1 MLSIKNCGRNS
12 SVSPCFTRQL
22 VLILVA
28 CTGLY
33 AVSYAQTCPPNID
46 FETGT
51 FDGWTCY
58 TGSAGVL
65 NDQNVISLSFSG
77 PVPNRHTMYTRTAT
91 PELDPYGGFPVVCP
105 NGSGHSIRLG
115 NNIAGTEAEGISYQ
129 FTIPADRNV
138 YSLIYHYAVVFQDP
152 NHLEYQ
158 QPRMEI
164 EITNVTDNTII
175 SCSSFT
181 FIPYGS
187 PLPGFFVSSNP
198 GSDTP
203 VWCKDWSAVSIN
215 LDGHAGKTIRLFFK
229 TADCTF
235 RRHFGYAYIDLNS
248 ECSGEFTGAK
258 FCPGDTAVQ
267 LVAPFGYQGYTWSNT
282 SFTQVLGND
291 QTLTLRP
298 APTAGTTLA
307 VQVGPYY
314 GYGCPDTLYARLSDT
329 FRIKAHAG
337 ADGRV
342 CNNEPIQIGTST
354 TPGVFYQW
362 SPAIGLTDPTISN
375 PFANPRAPTNYVVTS
390 RSYGGGCLDRDTVT
404 VTPVLLDSAI
414 QLIGRASFC
423 FGSSDSAVLHLTG
436 AAESVQWYRN
446 NTPIVGGNTGF
457 YKVTQSGSY
466 YAVQQKQGCTT
477 TTAQQAISIEK
488 ARPGTIYPVVYVLAN
503 TPVTLQARQFG
514 DTIHWRPASYL
525 NTVTSYKP
533 VFSGPV
539 EQSYGIEIKTAAN
552 CITIDSQTVKIVSR
566 ADIFVPTAF
575 TPNNDGRNDILRPIL
590 FGIKE
595 LRYFRVYN
603 RWGELIFESRDPNRG
618 WDGSVR
624 GKLLA
629 NETVVWVAEGIG
641 LDGRSYL
648 RKGTSI
654 CIQ

>member
-1 MLSIKNCGRNS
+1 MLSNLNRRKNSRNIFY
-12 SVSPCFTRQL
+12 FTRRL
-22 VLILVA
+22 TLIIA
-28 CTGLY
+28 WITGLY
-33 AVSYAQTCPPNID
+33 AVSQAQTCPPNID
-46 FETGT
+46 FETGG

-58 TGSAGVL
+58 TGSAGVVS
-65 NDQNVISLSFSG
+65 DQNVISLSFSG
-77 PVPNRHTMYTRTAT
+77 PVPGRHTMYTRTAV
-91 PELDPYGGFPVVCP
+91 PEVDPYGGFPVVCP

-115 NNIAGTEAEGISYQ
+115 NNIAGTEAEGVSYE

-152 NHLEYQ
+152 NHLQHQ

-181 FIPYGS
+181 FVPYGS
-187 PLPGFFVSSNP
+187 PLPGFFISSSP
-198 GSDTP
+198 GGDTP

-282 SFTQVLGND
+282 SFTQVLGNQ

-298 APTAGTTLA
+298 APSAGTILA

-329 FRIKAHAG
+329 FRIKAQAG

-342 CNNEPIQIGTST
+342 CNNDPIQIGAVSS
-354 TPGVFYQW
+354 PGVFYQW
-362 SPAIGLTDPTISN
+362 SPSAGLTDPSIAN
-375 PFANPRAPTNYVVTS
+375 PFANPRVATNYVVTS
-390 RSYGGGCLDRDTVT
+390 RSYGGGCMERDTVA

-414 QLIGRASFC
+414 KLVGRASYC
-423 FGSSDSAVLHLTG
+423 LGSGDSAVLQLTG
-436 AAESVQWYRN
+436 GAERVQWFR
-446 NTPIVGGNTGF
+446 NTGALAGANAAV
-457 YKVTQSGSY
+457 YKVSESGSY
-466 YAVQQKQGCTT
+466 YAVQYKQGCTT
-477 TTAQQAISIEK
+477 TTARQAVSIEK
-488 ARPGTIYPVVYVLAN
+488 ARPGIVYPVVYVPAN
-503 TPVTLQARQFG
+503 TPVTLQARPFG
-514 DTIHWRPASYL
+514 DTIHWQPPVYL
-525 NTVTSYKP
+525 NTATSYKP
-533 VFSGPV
+533 VFSGPS
-539 EQSYGIEIKTAAN
+539 EQTYAIEIKTAAD
-552 CITIDSQTVKIVSR
+552 CKTVDSQAVKIVSR

-575 TPNNDGRNDILRPIL
+575 TPNRDGRNDILRPIL

-603 RWGELIFESRDPNRG
+603 RWGEMIFETRTPNAG
-618 WDGSVR
+618 WDGTSH
-624 GKLLA
+624 GTLLA
-629 NETVVWVAEGIG
+629 NQAVVWVAEGIG
-641 LDGRSYL
+641 LDGRTYL